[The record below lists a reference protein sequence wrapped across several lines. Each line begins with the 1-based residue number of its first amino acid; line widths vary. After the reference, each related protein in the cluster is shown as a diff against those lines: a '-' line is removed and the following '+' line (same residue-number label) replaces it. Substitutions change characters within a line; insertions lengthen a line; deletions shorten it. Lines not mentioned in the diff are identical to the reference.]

1 MKRFLSILTAVAM
14 LASCAVVSFADEA
27 ENDIMLI
34 SEAPEADLVADS
46 AADIVADSAADIV
59 ADSAA
64 DIVADSAADIVADSA
79 ADIVADSAADIE
91 ADSAADIEADS
102 AADEAEV
109 AYTDLSADDWAYES
123 IVALTKAGVIS
134 GDADKKVRPADAVT
148 RAELSKIVLG
158 ARGYEIDSA
167 ATLTATDADDVA
179 DWAKEYVATAMAKG
193 IIKGYEDG
201 SVRSGKVVTRA
212 ELAVVIVRA
221 ISATSEVEG
230 NSFTDVSAD
239 AWYAKDVECAKTLG
253 IVGGYEDGSFRGEN
267 TVTRRE
273 AFAMVSRM
281 MNLLAALQQ

>member
-14 LASCAVVSFADEA
+14 LASCAVVSFADET

-34 SEAPEADLVADS
+34 SEAPEADL
-46 AADIVADSAADIV
+46 
-59 ADSAA
+59 
-64 DIVADSAADIVADSA
+64 VADSA

-123 IVALTKAGVIS
+123 IVALTKSGVIS

-201 SVRSGKVVTRA
+201 SVRSGRVVTRA

-221 ISATSEVEG
+221 IPATSEVEG